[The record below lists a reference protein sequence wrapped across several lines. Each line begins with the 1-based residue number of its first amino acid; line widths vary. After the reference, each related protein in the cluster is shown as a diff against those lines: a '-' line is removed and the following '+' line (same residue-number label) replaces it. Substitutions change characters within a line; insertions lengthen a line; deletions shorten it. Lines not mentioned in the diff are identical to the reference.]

1 MALPLFLI
9 LKRGSLLT
17 KAYAANTTG
26 RRMRRLPKRKL
37 AELLIPR
44 FLFFAAAA
52 VMLWVSAFY
61 LTRNPVR
68 PPELRTID
76 DTAGDYL
83 KMAVRD
89 RILLERRTLDITL
102 EATGSP
108 LRFNLYLDG
117 ENTLIYAA
125 PMPFRYS
132 GDSIEFILGE
142 GPPNPFTT
150 EIVLPLDFTG
160 FLRAEALYPAAGADG
175 YRLRVIR
182 RYPIGFPE

>member
-1 MALPLFLI
+1 M
-9 LKRGSLLT
+9 KRGTLLT
-17 KAYAANTTG
+17 KAYAANTSG
-26 RRMRRLPKRKL
+26 RRMRGLNKRKL
-37 AELLIPR
+37 AALLIPR
-44 FLFFAAAA
+44 FSFLAAAA
-52 VMLWVSAFY
+52 VILWVSAFY
-61 LTRNPVR
+61 LTRKPVR
-68 PPELRTID
+68 QPELRTID
-76 DTAGDYL
+76 DTAGTYL

-89 RILLERRTLDITL
+89 HILLERRTLGIKV
-102 EATGSP
+102 EAPGSP

-117 ENTLIYAA
+117 ENTLIYAT

-150 EIVLPLDFTG
+150 EIVLPIDFIG
-160 FLRAEALYPAAGADG
+160 FLRVEALYSAAGADD